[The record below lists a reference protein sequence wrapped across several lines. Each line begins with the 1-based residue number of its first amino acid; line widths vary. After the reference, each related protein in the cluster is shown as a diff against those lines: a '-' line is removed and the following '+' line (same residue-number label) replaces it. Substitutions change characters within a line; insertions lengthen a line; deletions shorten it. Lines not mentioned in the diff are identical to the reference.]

1 MPCCACSG
9 SSGPEAAGHY
19 AALSQCRERTVEVGG
34 VPVRL
39 QCNPERI
46 RSTASKVDRRSV
58 AQRPCFLCDANRPA
72 EQLSVPVAG
81 RYQLLVNPYPIF
93 PRHFTLPAVEHVPQ
107 LLRGRFGDM
116 LQLAA
121 ALPACMVFYN
131 GARCGASAPTTC
143 IFPGRKQRLCTHR
156 VAVGH
161 PACDAG

>member
-1 MPCCACSG
+1 MRPDSLKNLADEADALLRIQWQQW
-9 SSGPEAAGHY
+9 PEAASHY
-19 AALSQCRERTVEVGG
+19 AALSQCRERTDEVGG

-93 PRHFTLPAVEHVPQ
+93 ARHFTLPAVRDVPE
-107 LLRGRFGDM
+107 LLRGPFE
-116 LQLAA
+116 
-121 ALPACMVFYN
+121 
-131 GARCGASAPTTC
+131 
-143 IFPGRKQRLCTHR
+143 
-156 VAVGH
+156 VGS
-161 PACDAG
+161 